1 MITIECKNL
10 KAETKRKERIRS
22 KLVFYSIIL
31 SFFIIPIIC
40 ILIDWIK
47 KL

>member
-1 MITIECKNL
+1 MITIKCKNL
-10 KAETKRKERIRS
+10 KAETERRERIRS

-31 SFFIIPIIC
+31 SFFIIPIIF